1 MLLSF
6 LEPGVLWDNWGGLA
20 YGLLKLFLCFK
31 KPVVVLVFFDGW
43 WSDRLGFC
51 WSTNSPW
58 NIIIQTKM
66 HNFNGLCTMHV
77 RYNVSISFSSRG
89 RVGGGKHLPSSLCS
103 RPLPPTVF
111 SPAIFVLTI
120 LKTDTKTAT
129 TTRLPYIS
137 DLTVLFLSGC
147 SRIIGYYYYSVV
159 PKRSQS
165 AS

>member
-20 YGLLKLFLCFK
+20 YGFILAAGLFKLFLCFK

-58 NIIIQTKM
+58 NIIIQIKM
-66 HNFNGLCTMHV
+66 HNFNCLCTMHV

-89 RVGGGKHLPSSLCS
+89 GVGGGKHLPSSFCY

-120 LKTDTKTAT
+120 LRTDTKTAT
-129 TTRLPYIS
+129 TTRLPYVS
-137 DLTVLFLSGC
+137 DLTVLFFVRLLENNWILLLF
-147 SRIIGYYYYSVV
+147 R
-159 PKRSQS
+159 RS
-165 AS
+165 